1 MERQLPW
8 NRRLRYERQRRG
20 WSQEKLAERV
30 GSTAKTVARWEG
42 GRHVPTPEL
51 QQRLA
56 LAFETSIEALGLLA
70 AGQEVVSSPHAL
82 HHNERWEQAPRV
94 QRIYGRERE
103 LAQMRRRVGAQGCRL
118 IAVLGLGGV
127 GKTTLAVALATQ
139 VEASFDALFWCSL
152 KNAPQLTT
160 VLGECIELLMRRQPD
175 VALPTLPTA
184 EEDLLTCLLTFLRRQ
199 RCLLVLDN
207 FEAVMRRQNLV
218 GHYLPG
224 YEGYGALLRR
234 VGMSAHRSCLLL
246 TSREKP
252 AEILHLENNRSLY
265 VLNAGGV
272 SESAGKRLL
281 EAERLHGVA
290 TAGVHLV
297 RRFCG
302 NPLAL
307 KLVAESIR
315 ELFGSEIT
323 TFLDEGEVIY
333 GDVLDL
339 LSQQFER
346 LAPLEQELV
355 YHLAIEREAVTAH
368 DLQQSL
374 AHFVSRGQIIETLES
389 LHRRSFIETG
399 RDAGRFTLQPV
410 VMEYVTGRLV
420 ERVCRELVEEG
431 YEDRESALA
440 RALPWHLASFPL
452 AQAETTDY
460 IRRSQLLLILRP
472 VVEQLRATY
481 GAHAVQVW
489 LRACLERLR
498 TLDPHHPGYL
508 AANILNLLIALPAD
522 LRGCDFAHLC
532 VRQVDLRGVA
542 LPGVN
547 FAYADLSHTL
557 FTDTFSTTFCVALS
571 LDGTLL
577 AAGTSRGEIRLW
589 QSHTAMPLLT
599 CRGHSD
605 WVRSVAFSSDGRLL
619 VSGSEDRLLRIWETR
634 SGTCLLVLEGHAG
647 SVRSVAFGPQNR
659 LVASGSE
666 DGTVRLWEREHGRS
680 LAVLRG
686 HDGWVRSVAFAPDQ
700 RLVASGS
707 EDHTVRL
714 WECPTGRCLKI
725 LQGHQATV
733 RSVAFS
739 ADGTVLA
746 SAGDDGALRLW
757 QVQSGQTITTLQGHH
772 SQVRS
777 VCFNREGDLIAC
789 GCENSTACIWQ
800 VHSGTLLFTLSGH
813 MNRVSSLAFTPDSQL
828 LVTAGED
835 QTIRFWETR
844 TGRCTRTL
852 HGSTSLIKS
861 LAFSPDGRWLAEGSD
876 DRFVRIW
883 ELSTR
888 TCLRQLGGHTHRVR
902 TVAFSPDG
910 QVVASGSDDC
920 SVRLWQSESGQ
931 CVQVLQGHTHLV
943 RSVAFHPDGNLL
955 ASASYDRTVRV
966 WDTHD
971 GRCRAVLEHPD
982 LVWNVAFCPQSQVL
996 ISCCKDQRV
1005 RVWESE
1011 SGTCLETVEGAA
1023 QRVRGIFS
1031 SQGTALLLTGS
1042 SDDQRICLWE
1052 ARSKREIWLVG
1063 HRSRVQAL
1071 DLRSDGRLVASGSQ
1085 DRTLRIWRVDTG
1097 QCERVLPCSHEISS
1111 VVFSPDGEI
1120 VAGGDHEGG
1129 IALWRVHTGEL
1140 YAVLKKEQ
1148 LYEGMNI
1155 LGARGL
1161 SQMQREALFA
1171 LGASERAQNT
1181 DLTGMRAGSQKN
1193 ETC

>member
-1 MERQLPW
+1 MQRQLPW
-8 NRRLRYERQRRG
+8 NQRLRYERQRRG
-20 WSQEKLAERV
+20 WSQEKLAEKV
-30 GSTAKTVARWEG
+30 GSTAKTVARWERG
-42 GRHVPTPEL
+42 QHVPTPEL
-51 QQRLA
+51 QRCLA
-56 LAFETSIEALGLLA
+56 LAFDTSIEALGLLA
-70 AGQEVVSSPHAL
+70 TDQEALPLSPAL
-82 HHNERWEQAPRV
+82 HHNEPWEQAPRV

-103 LAQMRRRVGAQGCRL
+103 LAQLRRRVGASDCRL
-118 IAVLGLGGV
+118 IAVLGMGGV
-127 GKTTLAVALATQ
+127 GKTTLAVELATQ
-139 VEASFDALFWCSL
+139 VEASFDALFWRSL
-152 KNAPQLTT
+152 EHAPPLTT
-160 VLGECIELLMRRQPD
+160 VLRECLELLMHRQPD
-175 VALPTLPTA
+175 LALPTLPTG

-199 RCLLVLDN
+199 RCLLILDN
-207 FEAVMRRQNLV
+207 FEAVMRRQNLA

-224 YEGYGALLRR
+224 YEGYGALLWRI
-234 VGMSAHRSCLLL
+234 GMSAHRSCLLL
-246 TSREKP
+246 TGREKP
-252 AEILHLENNRSLY
+252 AEILHLENDRALY

-272 SESAGKRLL
+272 NESAGRRLL
-281 EAERLHGVA
+281 SGERLHGVA
-290 TAGVHLV
+290 TSGVHLV

-315 ELFGSEIT
+315 ELFGGEIKA
-323 TFLDEGEVIY
+323 FLEMGEVIY

-339 LSQQFER
+339 LAQQFER
-346 LAPLEQELV
+346 LTPLEQELV
-355 YHLAIEREAVTAH
+355 YCLAIAREAVTAH
-368 DLQQSL
+368 DLQQNL
-374 AHFVSRGQIIETLES
+374 AHVVSRGRIVETLES

-399 RDAGRFTLQPV
+399 AGAGRFTLQPV

-420 ERVCRELVEEG
+420 ERVCCELVEEG
-431 YEDRESALA
+431 ESVSA

-452 AQAETTDY
+452 VQAETAEY
-460 IRRSQLLLILRP
+460 IRRSQILLILRP

-481 GAHAVQVW
+481 GAHTVQAW

-498 TLDPHHPGYL
+498 ALDPQHPGYL
-508 AANILNLLIALPAD
+508 AGNILNLLIALPAD

-547 FAYADLSHTL
+547 FASADLSHTL

-589 QSHTAMPLLT
+589 QSHTALPLLT

-605 WVRSVAFSSDGRLL
+605 WVRSVAFSSDGRWL

-634 SGTCLLVLEGHAG
+634 TGACLLVLGGHTD
-647 SVRSVAFGPQNR
+647 SVRSVAFGPENR

-680 LAVLRG
+680 LAVLQG

-714 WECPTGRCLKI
+714 WECLTGQCLKV
-725 LQGHQATV
+725 LRGHRAKV

-739 ADGTVLA
+739 ADGTLLA
-746 SAGDDGALRLW
+746 SAGDDDVVRLW
-757 QVQSGQTITTLQGHH
+757 QVQSGQMIKTLQGHH

-777 VCFNREGDLIAC
+777 ICFQQEGDLLAC

-800 VHSGTLLFTLSGH
+800 VHSGMLLFTLSGH
-813 MNRVSSLAFTPDSQL
+813 TNRISSLAFTPDGHG

-861 LAFSPDGRWLAEGSD
+861 LAFSPDSRWLAEGSD

-888 TCLRQLGGHTHRVR
+888 TCLSQLGGHTHRIR

-910 QVVASGSDDC
+910 HLVASGSEDC
-920 SVRLWQSESGQ
+920 SVRLWQRSTGR
-931 CVQVLQGHTHLV
+931 CVQILQGHTHLV
-943 RSVAFHPDGNLL
+943 RSVAFHPDGHLL
-955 ASASYDRTVRV
+955 ASASYDRTVRL
-966 WDTHD
+966 WDTRD
-971 GRCRAVLEHPD
+971 GRCQAVLEHPD
-982 LVWNVAFCPQSQVL
+982 LVWTVAYCPQSQLLV
-996 ISCCKDQRV
+996 SCCKDQYI

-1011 SGTCLETVEGAA
+1011 SATCLETIEGTA
-1023 QRVRGIFS
+1023 QRVRGLFS

-1052 ARSKREIWLVG
+1052 ARSRREIWLVG

-1071 DLRSDGRLVASGSQ
+1071 DVRSDGLLVASGSQ

-1129 IALWRVHTGEL
+1129 ISLWRVRTGEL
-1140 YAVLKKEQ
+1140 YGVLKREQ

-1161 SQMQREALFA
+1161 SKMQRETLLA
-1171 LGASERAQNT
+1171 LGASERVQ
-1181 DLTGMRAGSQKN
+1181 DTGSPGTLAGLQRDESH
-1193 ETC
+1193 